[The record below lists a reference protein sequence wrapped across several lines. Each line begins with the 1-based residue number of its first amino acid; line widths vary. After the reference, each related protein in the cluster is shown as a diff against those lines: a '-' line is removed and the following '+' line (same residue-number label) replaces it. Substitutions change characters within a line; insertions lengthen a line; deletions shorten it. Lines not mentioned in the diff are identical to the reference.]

1 MYRRCWFRFVA
12 VLACLANG
20 AFADSLQWM
29 STPPVVRF
37 GSEIQVALQ
46 YQADPS
52 AFPKSVLA
60 GIAPAGTMNQWIGVT
75 RIGVNPGN
83 GTLNLTFKL
92 DVAPADLNRP
102 FVFTA
107 YLVEEGGGSWQ
118 ITAVA
123 PLMPVIVKA
132 DRLWLTSA
140 PRQVENG
147 LTVPL
152 RFQYVIESNGYLKA
166 DLLKPGAPLGSDWF
180 GGASIPLIAGT
191 GSVALAVAVEGFP
204 PAGPDYQWSAFI
216 GSSTNFASATATAQ
230 DGPVRVIAD
239 ALSIVSSPA
248 IVSPNQTVSLEL
260 DYMVQPSDEGK
271 YLKVNLLYP
280 QGGYAYFGGTNVA
293 LPEGAGRTTVQFR
306 VEGNSPVSST
316 NYVFDAFIA
325 RNGQDFDKATARDQA
340 SVEMRAD
347 SISFNSYPDNIWT
360 PNTWSV
366 RVNYSVWSQR
376 IVQVN
381 LLTPTY
387 VYRASGVVTVQT
399 GSGVANVSVQVP
411 NTFPSGWHI
420 WSTFTAPVGGGWSDH
435 TADAASDPIW
445 VTLDPVKIVSAPT
458 NVQRG
463 ATVDVTLSWEVLQ
476 DSEVHIDLVEDGTFT
491 WYGGAWTTI
500 AAGTGTSVFSVAI
513 NPATPMGTNY
523 LWSSWVGPV
532 GQGYANRTADE
543 VIKNITVRP

>member
-1 MYRRCWFRFVA
+1 MHRRCWFRFAA

-20 AFADSLQWM
+20 AFADFLQWM
-29 STPPVVRF
+29 SAPAVVRF

-75 RIGVNPGN
+75 RIAVNPGS

-92 DVAPADLNRP
+92 DVAPADLNQP
-102 FVFTA
+102 FAFMA

-118 ITAVA
+118 ITAPA

-140 PRQVENG
+140 PHQVENG

-152 RFQYVIESNGYLKA
+152 RFQYVMESNGYLKV
-166 DLLKPGAPLGSDWF
+166 DLLKPGAPLGSNWF
-180 GGASIPLIAGT
+180 GGSTLPVMAGT
-191 GSVALAVAVEGFP
+191 GVLSMAASVEGFP
-204 PAGPDYQWSAFI
+204 PAGSDYQWSAFI
-216 GSSTNFASATATAQ
+216 GPSTNSSNATAAVQ
-230 DGPVRVIAD
+230 DGPVCVLAD
-239 ALSIVSSPA
+239 TLDIVSSPA

-260 DYMVQPSDEGK
+260 DYTAQPLGEGK
-271 YLKVNLLYP
+271 CVKVNLLYP
-280 QGGYAYFGGTNVA
+280 PGGYAFFGGTNVA
-293 LPEGAGRTTVQFR
+293 LPMGTGRTTVQFR
-306 VEGNSPVSST
+306 VEGGSPVSST
-316 NYVFDAFIA
+316 NYIFDAFIA
-325 RNGQDFDKATARDQA
+325 RSGQDFDKATARDQVP
-340 SVEMRAD
+340 VEMRAD
-347 SISFNSYPDNIWT
+347 AISFNSYPDDIWS

-387 VYRASGVVTVQT
+387 VYRASGVVTVET

-411 NTFPSGWHI
+411 NTFPSGWHV
-420 WSTFTAPVGGGWSDH
+420 WSTFTAPVGGGWDDH
-435 TADAASDPIW
+435 TADAASDLIW

-463 ATVDVTLSWEVLQ
+463 TTVDVTLSWEVLQ
-476 DSEVHIDLVEDGTFT
+476 GSEVHVDLVEDGTFT
-491 WYGGAWTTI
+491 WHGGAWTTI
-500 AAGTGTSVFSVAI
+500 PAGAGTNVFRVTVDPS
-513 NPATPMGTNY
+513 TPMGTNY

-532 GQGYANRTADE
+532 GQGYTNRTADE
-543 VIKNITVRP
+543 VMKNITVVP